1 MAPSHVESGPPISTE
16 KGTLVGIHGSIAT
29 YQEMM
34 EDAVVADDSQGRGAL
49 SLTTRGSED
58 KLQTEES
65 THGGSSV
72 GKGMEERDLST
83 EEPAK
88 QRDRHLHHHH
98 HGMTQEQASTPSAI
112 PHAPR
117 VSSISP
123 TVSQGPRH
131 SSFSTGQVAEKTRK
145 EIVEEE
151 SGSSFSDASSGSSA
165 GSSTS
170 SGLYSYGSDEG
181 GGLVEDFT
189 AEVGSWLEDVHG
201 AGRDAF
207 FGLFKQDVTPQFS
220 RPALDLLGRRV
231 SAGQK
236 NENPTKPT

>member
-1 MAPSHVESGPPISTE
+1 MT
-16 KGTLVGIHGSIAT
+16 
-29 YQEMM
+29 
-34 EDAVVADDSQGRGAL
+34 EDAVVADDSHARGAP

-65 THGGSSV
+65 IHGGSSV

-88 QRDRHLHHHH
+88 QRASHLHHHH
-98 HGMTQEQASTPSAI
+98 EITHEQASSPSAI

-117 VSSISP
+117 VSSIP
-123 TVSQGPRH
+123 PPVSQGPRH
-131 SSFSTGQVAEKTRK
+131 SSLSASQVAEKTGK
-145 EIVEEE
+145 GIVEEE

-165 GSSTS
+165 GSSAS
-170 SGLYSYGSDEG
+170 SGLYSYDSDEG

-189 AEVGSWLEDVHG
+189 AGVSSWLEDVHG

-207 FGLFKQDVTPQFS
+207 FGLFKQDITPQFS

-231 SAGQK
+231 SAFPTLASSGATAGQK
-236 NENPTKPT
+236 T